1 MYSNL
6 FSPDSIAEL
15 TVAMQTQFPKAIWE
29 TFYVTLL
36 STALAVVI
44 GLPLGVLLVA
54 GRRSAA
60 SQGLDEHSERHHQP
74 AALDPVPHLNDHG
87 LPALAP
93 YHRHDRRHHRDH
105 RSAGRGGVPV
115 RRAPC

>member
-44 GLPLGVLLVA
+44 GLPLGVLLER
-54 GRRSAA
+54 GRRAA
-60 SQGLDEHSERHHQP
+60 FCRFP
-74 AALDPVPHLNDHG
+74 RP
-87 LPALAP
+87 
-93 YHRHDRRHHRDH
+93 
-105 RSAGRGGVPV
+105 
-115 RRAPC
+115 

>member
-44 GLPLGVLLVA
+44 GASL
-54 GRRSAA
+54 SAPPP
-60 SQGLDEHSERHHQP
+60 SLSH
-74 AALDPVPHLNDHG
+74 AARFLTSTPPSLQCRKICRLRLRNIAAQI
-87 LPALAP
+87 L
-93 YHRHDRRHHRDH
+93 
-105 RSAGRGGVPV
+105 
-115 RRAPC
+115 

>member
-44 GLPLGVLLVA
+44 FSPELPHDTI
-54 GRRSAA
+54 SAA
-60 SQGLDEHSERHHQP
+60 PIISN
-74 AALDPVPHLNDHG
+74 NDFFM
-87 LPALAP
+87 
-93 YHRHDRRHHRDH
+93 
-105 RSAGRGGVPV
+105 S
-115 RRAPC
+115 

>member
-6 FSPDSIAEL
+6 FSPDSIAVL

-44 GLPLGVLLVA
+44 GFRWA
-54 GRRSAA
+54 CCS
-60 SQGLDEHSERHHQP
+60 
-74 AALDPVPHLNDHG
+74 
-87 LPALAP
+87 
-93 YHRHDRRHHRDH
+93 
-105 RSAGRGGVPV
+105 
-115 RRAPC
+115 

>member
-44 GLPLGVLLVA
+44 A
-54 GRRSAA
+54 FRWACCS
-60 SQGLDEHSERHHQP
+60 
-74 AALDPVPHLNDHG
+74 
-87 LPALAP
+87 
-93 YHRHDRRHHRDH
+93 
-105 RSAGRGGVPV
+105 
-115 RRAPC
+115 